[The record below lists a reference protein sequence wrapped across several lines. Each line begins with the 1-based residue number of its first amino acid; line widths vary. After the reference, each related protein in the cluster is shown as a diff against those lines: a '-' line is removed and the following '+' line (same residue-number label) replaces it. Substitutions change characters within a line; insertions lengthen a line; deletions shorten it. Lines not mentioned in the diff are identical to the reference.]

1 MRSNRFPLRGDRMRD
16 RRLKTTGG
24 SSSAVEPTFP
34 ANRCALP
41 GAPNKKGHLFPGAL
55 FDSIQNDQA
64 TDGASSAV
72 MSITTGS
79 SSGTST
85 KAFTLMF
92 RCKSKP
98 VPAGMMWPMMTFS
111 LKPRR

>member
-1 MRSNRFPLRGDRMRD
+1 MRD

-72 MSITTGS
+72 MSITYVGFAAS
-79 SSGTST
+79 SRS
-85 KAFTLMF
+85 A
-92 RCKSKP
+92 
-98 VPAGMMWPMMTFS
+98 V
-111 LKPRR
+111 